1 MKKLLLLLFLIP
13 NLVIAE
19 VCEVRIYI
27 GESEKGRE
35 YLNEVANK
43 VDGSNCRQ
51 GDILNLDLGN
61 AHMFAN
67 MSKYLIFQSQAK
79 YCNFDKTISFDITGL
94 NSNLTCSFK
103 KN

>member
-13 NLVIAE
+13 NLVVAE
-19 VCEVRIYI
+19 ICDVRIYI
-27 GESEKGRE
+27 GEKEEGRE

-43 VDGSNCRQ
+43 VNDSNCKH
-51 GDILNLDLGN
+51 GDILNLELGN
-61 AHMFAN
+61 AHLFAN
-67 MSKYLIFQSQAK
+67 MSKYLIFQSKAR

-94 NSNLTCSFK
+94 NSNLVCSFK

>member
-1 MKKLLLLLFLIP
+1 MKKLILILLLIP
-13 NLVIAE
+13 NLVMAE

-27 GESEKGRE
+27 GESEKERE

-43 VDGSNCRQ
+43 VNDSNCRQ
-51 GDILNLDLGN
+51 DDILNLDLGN

-103 KN
+103 EN